1 MVRGCLDDY
10 GTEGDE
16 EAKQKQIEKEEKE
29 EKLQL
34 KRRNFFQ
41 RLSESEAR
49 NVPDRNQ
56 DPLFKCQ

>member
-1 MVRGCLDDY
+1 MVKGCLDGD

-16 EAKQKQIEKEEKE
+16 EEKQKQIEKEEKE
-29 EKLQL
+29 EKLL
-34 KRRNFFQ
+34 YKRRNFFQ
-41 RLSESEAR
+41 RLGESEAR